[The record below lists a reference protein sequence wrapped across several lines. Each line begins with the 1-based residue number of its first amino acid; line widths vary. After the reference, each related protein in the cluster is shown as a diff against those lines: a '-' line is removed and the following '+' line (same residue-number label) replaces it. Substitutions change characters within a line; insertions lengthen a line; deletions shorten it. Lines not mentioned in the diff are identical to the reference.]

1 MRVAKLVLSLAV
13 VLFSLPAA
21 AENLLNTDQFR
32 GSVPGIVIRDVASG
46 GRPWVLDSI
55 KAQLKAPDDGEAS
68 SRLKVDVKGLVFAPG
83 TIIGGVDVGGTTG
96 AVTHFAATLSC
107 VNELGQT
114 VNVTTGGFPTTT
126 TGNARIEQD
135 IDVPAVCYAPIVLVR
150 SFTPAAGNNGAV
162 PAAGTAGNWFA
173 STGF

>member
-1 MRVAKLVLSLAV
+1 MRVARNVVSLAV
-13 VLFSLPAA
+13 VLFALPAA
-21 AENLLNTDQFR
+21 AENLVDTAQFR
-32 GSVPGIVIRDVASG
+32 GAVPGIVIRDVASG
-46 GRPWVLDSI
+46 GRPWVLTSI
-55 KAQLKAPDDGEAS
+55 KAVLKEPGDGETS
-68 SRLKVDVKGLVFAPG
+68 SRLKVDVVGLVFAPG
-83 TIIGGVDVGGTTG
+83 TIIGGVNVGGTTG

-107 VNELGQT
+107 VDATGLT

-135 IDVPAVCYAPIVLVR
+135 IDVPPVCYAPIVLVR

>member
-1 MRVAKLVLSLAV
+1 MSVAKLSVSLAV
-13 VLFSLPAA
+13 LLSSVPAL
-21 AENLLNTDQFR
+21 AENLLDTDQFR

-55 KAQLKAPDDGEAS
+55 KAQLKAPGDGQTTA
-68 SRLKVDVKGLVFAPG
+68 RLKVDVNGLVFAPG
-83 TIIGGVDVGGTTG
+83 TIIGGVNVGGTTG

-107 VNELGQT
+107 VDAAGQT

-126 TGNARIEQD
+126 TGVARIEQD
-135 IDVPAVCYAPIVLVR
+135 IDVPAVCYAPILLVR
-150 SFTPAAGNNGAV
+150 SFTPAANNNGAV